1 MIEELFNFD
10 NIHSLN
16 FVDKQVL
23 VLVLHLAPAGTLSL
37 GLGLGTWGLGI
48 VLVLRKGLVYISEN

>member
-1 MIEELFNFD
+1 MCLYSFADVSSMIEELFNFD

-23 VLVLHLAPAGTLSL
+23 VLVLHLAPAGTLGL
-37 GLGLGTWGLGI
+37 GLGLGT
-48 VLVLRKGLVYISEN
+48 